1 MQLPKA
7 AIDKD
12 DIREQ
17 FGALARFAIATAHHF
32 AHGTVIVVLRTL
44 NAIAAVGVLEWS
56 AVNKAHFAANRF
68 CAAEVGNIDRFHA
81 ANGTIETKRALQA
94 ARTDRGITGKD
105 SDLWL
110 PVILFA
116 AAGFPIVKFREC
128 MNLIAQYRSILKAL
142 LR

>member
-1 MQLPKA
+1 MQLTKA

-17 FGALARFAIATAHHF
+17 FRALARFAIAPAYHF

-44 NAIAAVGVLEWS
+44 NAIAAVSILERP

-68 CAAEVGNIDRFHA
+68 GAAEVGNIDRLHA
-81 ANGTIETKRALQA
+81 SNGTIKAKRALQA

-105 SDLWL
+105 GDLWL

-116 AAGFPIVKFREC
+116 AAGFPIVKFRER

>member
-1 MQLPKA
+1 MQLTKT
-7 AIDKD
+7 AIDQD

-17 FGALARFAIATAHHF
+17 FRALARFAIAPAYHF

-44 NAIAAVGVLEWS
+44 NAIAAVSILEWS

-68 CAAEVGNIDRFHA
+68 GAAEVGNIDCLHA
-81 ANGTIETKRALQA
+81 SNGTIKAKRALQA

-105 SDLWL
+105 GDLWL

-128 MNLIAQYRSILKAL
+128 MNLITQYRSVLKAL